1 MSLGE
6 INIYTPAGHAIMS
19 IVQQDP
25 EIYTILDIGSYTGLG
40 TTLCVVMGAMARP
53 IYKPVSVLSL
63 ETNPGHLDTAQKNWE
78 TRPGKEMV
86 QFSRARVAKS
96 MMTDA
101 EIRGHPVFDQWKV
114 HYDRWHISD
123 VANLIE
129 APLIEINSPID
140 MVIIDGGE
148 YCGFQ
153 DYMAIKACNPKYLML
168 DDIRTMKTDKV
179 LEDALQS
186 GYSLIYRTE
195 DRNGF
200 AILKRST

>member
-1 MSLGE
+1 
-6 INIYTPAGHAIMS
+6 
-19 IVQQDP
+19 
-25 EIYTILDIGSYTGLG
+25 
-40 TTLCVVMGAMARP
+40 MARP

-63 ETNPGHLDTAQKNWE
+63 ETNAEHLGIAQKNWE
-78 TRPGKEMV
+78 SRPGKEMV
-86 QFSRARVAKS
+86 QFCRARIAKS

-101 EIRGHPVFDQWKV
+101 EIKAHPVFDQWKV
-114 HYDRWHISD
+114 HYDRWHKLDIAS
-123 VANLIE
+123 LIE
-129 APLIEINSPID
+129 APLIEINSKID
-140 MVIIDGGE
+140 LVIIDGGE

-186 GYSLIYRTE
+186 GYSLIYRIE

>member
-25 EIYTILDIGSYTGLG
+25 EIEKVLDIGSYTGLG
-40 TTLCVVMGAMARP
+40 TTLCVIMGAMARP
-53 IYKPVSVLSL
+53 IYKPVSILSL
-63 ETNPGHLDTAQKNWE
+63 ETNAKHLEASQKNWE

-86 QFSRARVAKS
+86 QFCRARVAKS
-96 MMTDA
+96 MMTYE
-101 EIRGHPVFDQWKV
+101 EIKAHPVFDQWMV
-114 HYDRWHISD
+114 HFDQWHRSD
-123 VANLIE
+123 ITNFIE
-129 APLIEINSPID
+129 SPFIEINSKVD
-140 MVIIDGGE
+140 LVIIDGGE

-153 DYMAIKACNPKYLML
+153 DYMAIKACNPKYIML
-168 DDIRTMKTDKV
+168 DDINTMKTDRV